1 MSELRKLGEGE
12 KFSHATVGS
21 INGFNGKVFIKDEL
35 KETSCEISFGT
46 LEPGQAVPFFHS
58 HKANE
63 ENYIILSG
71 EGSFQV
77 NSDVFSI
84 AEGSIIRVATNC
96 DRNLRNTSETAS
108 LVYICIQ
115 AKEGSLYGY
124 TMTDAVI
131 TGRESLL

>member
-12 KFSHATVGS
+12 KFSHATVGA

-84 AEGSIIRVATNC
+84 AEGSIIPPIATAPPGTPQKPPASSISAS
-96 DRNLRNTSETAS
+96 RPKKGVSTAT
-108 LVYICIQ
+108 Q
-115 AKEGSLYGY
+115 
-124 TMTDAVI
+124 
-131 TGRESLL
+131 